1 MRCLYCQTTAKPA
14 YLWDVSSVRLQ
25 PSQLTHKLSWFPALD
40 CSKVSLPNRG
50 CLHFQTATMPVYTCL
65 DLQSQTATEQV
76 YTQDIFTS
84 SVRLQPSKFT
94 HKMSWSPVSD
104 WSKTAYPWD
113 VSIVRLQQGQLTHQ
127 MPQVSDHSRGGILT
141 RRLQCQ
147 TASKQFYPQDVLI
160 SSIRSQQS
168 LLTHEMHGVSGWRIG
183 RASWPKRPAWI
194 RPFIVLQKPWKKL
207 MHMPWHG
214 NGVTKYDKIVLL
226 SLSLIPVTQTRS
238 VKKLSVWHF
247 KGMPLCTP
255 YSKVTQ
261 CSTQQKKLGVFL
273 LGQHSNTKSY
283 KWLSLLNKT

>member
-1 MRCLYCQTTAKPA
+1 
-14 YLWDVSSVRLQ
+14 
-25 PSQLTHKLSWFPALD
+25 
-40 CSKVSLPNRG
+40 
-50 CLHFQTATMPVYTCL
+50 MPVYTCL

-76 YTQDIFTS
+76 YTQDILTS
-84 SVRLQPSKFT
+84 SVGLQLSKFT
-94 HKMSWSPVSD
+94 HKVSWSPVSD

-127 MPQVSDHSRGGILT
+127 MPQVSDHSRSGILT
-141 RRLQCQ
+141 RCLQCQ

-194 RPFIVLQKPWKKL
+194 RPFTVLQKPWKKL

-214 NGVTKYDKIVLL
+214 NSVTKYDKIVLQ

-261 CSTQQKKLGVFL
+261 CSTQQKKPSAFL